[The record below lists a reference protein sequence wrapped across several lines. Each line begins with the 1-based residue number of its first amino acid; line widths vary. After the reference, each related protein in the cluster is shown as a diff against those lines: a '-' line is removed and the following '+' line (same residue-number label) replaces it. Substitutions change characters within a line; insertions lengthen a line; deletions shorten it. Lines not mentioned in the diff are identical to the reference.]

1 MAKKS
6 LLKNGK
12 DVEIPI
18 ADMEVDFIEAFS
30 VLRKMQKDH
39 GMTEKQL
46 LRMLKRKLTN

>member
-1 MAKKS
+1 MSAKS

-12 DVEIPI
+12 DIEIPI
-18 ADMEVDFIEAFS
+18 TDMEVDFIEAFS